1 MLERESLGLLFP
13 QAPGGHLDA
22 IAARAGE
29 LLAGHGIAGL
39 RLEHFLAQVGHE
51 TAGLTVL
58 EENLSYS
65 AERLCAVWPARFPT
79 PEAAAPF
86 ARSPRRLAD
95 RVYGDR
101 MGNRSEA
108 SGDGWAFRGRG
119 YLQITGRATY
129 RAAGRS
135 AGLDLEAAPEL
146 ALEPGHALAV
156 ACGYW
161 SWRGLDVFA
170 DRDDLVALTRRLNGG
185 SHGLDD
191 RRAWLER
198 VRAVLGGGGPVLPP
212 AAVAALQRALKE
224 AGYAECGAADGIIG
238 LRTLGAVARLR
249 RERGQ
254 PGAGIDAVLL
264 ETLGLGP

>member
-1 MLERESLGLLFP
+1 MLERERLGLLFP
-13 QAPGGHLDA
+13 RAPADHLDA
-22 IAARAGE
+22 IAARWEE
-29 LLAGHGIAGL
+29 LLAAHAIAGL

-65 AERLCAVWPARFPT
+65 AERLCAVWPTRFPT

-86 ARSPRRLAD
+86 ARNPQRLAD
-95 RVYGDR
+95 RVYGGR
-101 MGNRSEA
+101 LGNRGEA

-129 RAAGRS
+129 RAAGRR

-146 ALEPGHALAV
+146 AVSPDHALAV
-156 ACGYW
+156 ACAYW
-161 SWRGLDVFA
+161 SWRGLDAFA

-185 SHGLDD
+185 SHGLSD

-198 VRAVLGGGGPVLPP
+198 VREALGRQAPVLPP
-212 AAVAALQRALKE
+212 GAMAALQRALLE

-238 LRTLGAVARLR
+238 PRTLGAIARLR
-249 RERGQ
+249 RERGL
-254 PGAGIDAVLL
+254 PGKGVDAVLL
-264 ETLGLGP
+264 ETLGLGA